1 MYVYEPNF
9 KDPNEEFE
17 VCMNFYR
24 KLVTQLHIWDLM
36 EFVAYLGYRDGVDWA
51 LKQLGWAN
59 VDPAVLAEIEELDA
73 KLRAHADYLVN
84 DLELYRH
91 IRRDEPEEYWWWY
104 LDGGKPDGPLEAR
117 GTIVEMWEP
126 VEAVPV
132 PAVMVAEER
141 APYEAPSHDDE

>member
-1 MYVYEPNF
+1 MYVYEPGSQ
-9 KDPNEEFE
+9 DPYRELEI
-17 VCMNFYR
+17 CMNFYR
-24 KLVTQLHIWDLM
+24 DLVGRLHFWDLM
-36 EFVAYLGYRDGVDWA
+36 EFVNYLGARDGVDWA
-51 LKQLGWAN
+51 LKQLGRAN
-59 VDPAVLAEIEELDA
+59 VDAAVLAEIEELDA

-91 IRRDEPEEYWWWY
+91 IWRDEPEEYWWWY

-117 GTIVEMWEP
+117 GAVVEMWEP

-132 PAVMVAEER
+132 PVVMVAEER